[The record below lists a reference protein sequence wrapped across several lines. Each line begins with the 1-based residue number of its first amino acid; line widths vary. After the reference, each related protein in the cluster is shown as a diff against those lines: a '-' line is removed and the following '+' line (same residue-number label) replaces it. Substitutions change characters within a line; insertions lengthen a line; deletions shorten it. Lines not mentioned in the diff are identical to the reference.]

1 MRGTRRSGFV
11 LTEVLV
17 GIGLTALLL
26 EALFPLLSTS
36 LLAWKSS
43 VARMTVHQTA
53 RMAMESMI
61 RELSLASALTWPLPG
76 QPDSSVRFQLKEASD
91 QTESLSFRLG
101 TSSGLN
107 SKTLYRVPG
116 TGQPS
121 PLTQNVVEVL
131 QFRFEPPRRLWIS
144 LTVTDPERRATATL
158 ETGVTCLNAPD

>member
-1 MRGTRRSGFV
+1 MRGARRSGFV

-26 EALFPLLSTS
+26 QALFPMLSTS

-43 VARMTVHQTA
+43 VARMTAHQTA

-61 RELSLASALTWPLPG
+61 RELSLASALTGPLPG
-76 QPDSSVRFQLKEASD
+76 KPDSSARFQLRETSG

-116 TGQPS
+116 SGQPS

-144 LTVTDPERRATATL
+144 LTVTDPERRAAATV
-158 ETGVTCLNAPD
+158 ETGVTCRNLPD

>member
-1 MRGTRRSGFV
+1 MRWLQRSGFV

-26 EALFPLLSTS
+26 QALFPMLATS

-43 VARMTVHQTA
+43 VARMTAHQTA

-61 RELSLASALTWPLPG
+61 RELSLASALTWPPSG
-76 QPDSSVRFQLKEASD
+76 QPASSVRFQLRQTSG

-101 TSSGLN
+101 TPYGQN
-107 SKTLYRVPG
+107 PKTLYRVPG
-116 TGQPS
+116 SGQPS
-121 PLTQNVVEVL
+121 PLTQNVVDVL

-144 LTVTDPERRATATL
+144 LTVTDPERRVTATL
-158 ETGVTCLNAPD
+158 ETAVTCRNTPD